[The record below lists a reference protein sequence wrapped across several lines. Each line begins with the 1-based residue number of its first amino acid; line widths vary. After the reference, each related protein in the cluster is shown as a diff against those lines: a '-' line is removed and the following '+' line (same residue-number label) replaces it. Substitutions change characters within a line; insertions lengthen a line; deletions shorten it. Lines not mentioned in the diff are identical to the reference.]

1 VRVIGPLCALLAA
14 VALSG
19 CSGGSKAPVASTPSS
34 AGATEST
41 APTTPPAVA
50 SPTPDASPTQTVTS
64 SPSSVAAAGTAEC
77 ASTSLRLRATPIG
90 AATGTDYIALVL
102 TNTGSDDCALVGY
115 PGVTFLDAHGQQV
128 GLPAQRDETS
138 KPRRVV
144 IGAGEKAHAQL
155 SFPNPDFFGSG
166 CGGTHAK
173 QVQVFPP
180 DQTSSLRADVDA
192 YVCTDKNGRSSVGA
206 MRPGTRGA

>member
-1 VRVIGPLCALLAA
+1 MRVVGPLCAVLAA

-19 CSGGSKAPVASTPSS
+19 CSGGSKEPVASAPTEGAGSTAATTPPTVASPTTDASPAPTVTSTPSS
-34 AGATEST
+34 V
-41 APTTPPAVA
+41 PTTGV
-50 SPTPDASPTQTVTS
+50 PT
-64 SPSSVAAAGTAEC
+64 C
-77 ASTSLRLRATPIG
+77 ASSSLRLRATPIG
-90 AATGTDYIALVL
+90 AATGTDYIALVV
-102 TNTGSDDCALVGY
+102 TNTGTEDCVLAGY
-115 PGVTFLDAHGQQV
+115 PGVAFLDAHGQQV

-173 QVQVFPP
+173 RVQMFPP
-180 DQTSSLRADVDA
+180 DQTAPLRADVDA
-192 YVCTDKNGRSSVGA
+192 YVCTDKNGRSTVGA
-206 MRPGTRGA
+206 MRPGTRGS